1 MIPYTKQNLNECL
14 DLIATEKNISRQELE
29 KDVYIYDFGVVRS
42 PSLFFNF
49 FKAEKE
55 FAEMAKKYDSVI
67 NDKNKIIFERKTN
80 FGKTRIYVEYN
91 FKENS
96 INKIYSKFKGEEK
109 IIYNGK

>member
-1 MIPYTKQNLNECL
+1 MINLNLNE
-14 DLIATEKNISRQELE
+14 
-29 KDVYIYDFGVVRS
+29 
-42 PSLFFNF
+42 
-49 FKAEKE
+49 
-55 FAEMAKKYDSVI
+55 I
-67 NDKNKIIFERKTN
+67 NSIKNKLFGNLEAEIIKNTKEPDKITFKRKTN